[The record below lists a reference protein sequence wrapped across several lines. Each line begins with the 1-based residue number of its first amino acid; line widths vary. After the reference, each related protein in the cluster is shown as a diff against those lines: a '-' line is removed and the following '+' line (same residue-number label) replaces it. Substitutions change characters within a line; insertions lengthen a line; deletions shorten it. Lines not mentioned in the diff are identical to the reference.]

1 MIPTSSGGARRRGD
15 LESSDARWSGWR
27 LTVPLVCLL
36 GCQADPAAEP
46 GGPPPFVAHAGGGIG
61 ELRYTNS
68 REALDAAAVHGFR
81 LVELDFSFTR
91 DGHLVLVHRWA
102 DARRLFSIPTSGPR
116 EPVPTLEEFERAAP
130 RVGLTPMT
138 LRDLGDWLRQ
148 HEDVDVVTDFKHDAL
163 RGLESIQRELP
174 ELRNRFVPQIYALS
188 DARPIRELG
197 FDRVILTLYRSG
209 LSNQAV
215 ERWLGEHEVYAVT
228 LPLRRASPDFLRML
242 ETAGVFVYTHTVN
255 DVLEMRELRDR
266 GVDGFYTD
274 WLRPT
279 EHGADGAR

>member
-1 MIPTSSGGARRRGD
+1 M
-15 LESSDARWSGWR
+15 
-27 LTVPLVCLL
+27 CLF

-46 GGPPPFVAHAGGGIG
+46 DGPPLLVAHAGGGIG

-68 REALDAAAVHGFR
+68 REALDEAAAHGFR

-102 DARRLFSIPTSGPR
+102 DARELFSIPTSGPP
-116 EPVPTLEEFERAAP
+116 EPVPTLEEFERAQP

-148 HEDVDVVTDFKHDAL
+148 HEHVDIVTDFKRNAL

-174 ELRNRFVPQIYALS
+174 DLRNRFVPQIYALS
-188 DARPIRELG
+188 DAGPICELG
-197 FDRVILTLYRSG
+197 FDRVILTLYRSS
-209 LSNQAV
+209 LSNPAV
-215 ERWLGEHEVYAVT
+215 ERWLGKHEVYAVT
-228 LPLRRASPDFLRML
+228 LPVRRASPDFLRML

-255 DVLEMRELRDR
+255 DVLEMRELRER

-279 EHGADGAR
+279 EHGSALHSK